1 MEKLTVN
8 RTGVVRNPERDA
20 RIVDLARE
28 GLPAAGIAR
37 QMGMSYQNVRYVLRR
52 EMLWS
57 EPEHLDQVAHLALS
71 GLGTEAIA
79 TQSGLTIRQVRGC
92 LWLASGEW
100 ARLRASQ
107 E

>member
-8 RTGVVRNPERDA
+8 QTGVVHNPERDA

-28 GLPAAGIAR
+28 GLPAADIAR
-37 QMGMSYQNVRYVLRR
+37 QMGRSYQYVRYVLRR

-71 GLGTEAIA
+71 GLGTEALLWK
-79 TQSGLTIRQVRGC
+79 TSLTVRQVRDA

-100 ARLRASQ
+100 ARLRAVR